1 MFVEHNFFI
10 GLRDIDF
17 QNNLKIK
24 SMFSFLEDI
33 GGIHSNLVGYGLLDI
48 PEKHKSWILLNWKLK
63 FIRRPHYS
71 ETLRLKTWSRKIDKI
86 YAFRDFEVY
95 DEKGEK
101 VAIAS
106 SKWALVDTQK
116 LAICKID
123 QELLD
128 AYTIEPVSV
137 FEDEISKLTE
147 PKNFID
153 SCTTQVTRDMIDIN
167 GHVHNLNY
175 IDFAIQV
182 IPFEI
187 MRNAKEVEV
196 MYKKEIKSDC
206 KIKCFY
212 ATENGYHYAVLKSE
226 DETVLHAIIRLKI

>member
-1 MFVEHNFFI
+1 MFVEHDFFI

-33 GGIHSNLVGYGLLDI
+33 GGIHSNIAGYGLLDI
-48 PEKHKSWILLNWKLK
+48 PVKHKSWILLNWKLK
-63 FIRRPHYS
+63 FIRRPHYA
-71 ETLRLKTWSRKIDKI
+71 ETLKIKTWSRTIEKI

-95 DEKGEK
+95 DEQGEK
-101 VAIAS
+101 VAIAT

-116 LAICKID
+116 LAICRID
-123 QELLD
+123 EEVQK
-128 AYTIEPVSV
+128 AYTTEDVSV
-137 FEDEISKLTE
+137 FEEKIEKLTE
-147 PKNFID
+147 PEKYIE
-153 SCTTQVTRDMIDIN
+153 SCETQVTRDMIDIN

-182 IPFEI
+182 VPFEI

-196 MYKKEIKSDC
+196 MYKKEIKDSS
-206 KIKCFY
+206 KIKCLY
-212 ATENGYHYAVLKSE
+212 SIENGYHYAVLKSE
-226 DETVLHAIIRLKI
+226 DESTLHAIIRLKI

>member
-1 MFVEHNFFI
+1 MFVEHDFFI

-33 GGIHSNLVGYGLLDI
+33 GGIHSNIAGYGLLDI
-48 PEKHKSWILLNWKLK
+48 PEKHKSWVLLNWKLK

-71 ETLRLKTWSRKIDKI
+71 ETLKIKTWSRKIDKI

-101 VAIAS
+101 IAIAT
-106 SKWALVDTQK
+106 SKWVLVDTQK
-116 LAICKID
+116 LTICKID
-123 QELLD
+123 EEMLKS
-128 AYTIEPVSV
+128 YTTENVQV
-137 FEDEISKLTE
+137 FEEEISKLQE
-147 PKNFID
+147 PTSYIE
-153 SCTTQVTRDMIDIN
+153 SCETKVTRDMIDIN

-196 MYKKEIKSDC
+196 MYKKEIKDNC
-206 KIKCFY
+206 TIKCFY
-212 ATENGYHYAVLKSE
+212 AIENDYHYAVLKSK
-226 DETVLHAIIRLKI
+226 DETTLHAIIKLKV

>member
-1 MFVEHNFFI
+1 MFVEHDFFI

-17 QNNLKIK
+17 KNNLKIK
-24 SMFSFLEDI
+24 SMFSYLEDI
-33 GGIHSNLVGYGLLDI
+33 GGIHSNIAGYGLLDI

-63 FIRRPHYS
+63 FIRRPHYA
-71 ETLRLKTWSRKIDKI
+71 ETLHLKTWSRKIDRI
-86 YAFRDFEVY
+86 YAYRDFEVF
-95 DEKGEK
+95 DEKNEK

-116 LAICKID
+116 LSICKID
-123 QELLD
+123 EDILN
-128 AYTIEPVSV
+128 AYTTEDVTVFDEEITKLNEPQK
-137 FEDEISKLTE
+137 FLDCCE
-147 PKNFID
+147 
-153 SCTTQVTRDMIDIN
+153 TQVTRDMIDIN

-196 MYKKEIKSDC
+196 MYKKEIRDNS

-212 ATENGYHYAVLKSE
+212 TIEDGFHYAVLKSE
-226 DETVLHAIIRLKI
+226 DESTLHAIIKIKI

>member
-1 MFVEHNFFI
+1 MFVEHDFFI

-24 SMFSFLEDI
+24 SMFSFLEDV
-33 GGIHSNLVGYGLLDI
+33 GGIHSNIAGYGLLDI

-71 ETLRLKTWSRKIDKI
+71 ETLKLKTWSRKIDRI

-95 DEKGEK
+95 DEKDEK

-116 LAICKID
+116 LSICKID
-123 QELLD
+123 EEMLKS
-128 AYTIEPVSV
+128 YTTENIQV
-137 FEDEISKLTE
+137 FEEEITKLSE
-147 PKNFID
+147 PTNYIE
-153 SCTTQVTRDMIDIN
+153 SCETKVTRDMIDIN

-196 MYKKEIKSDC
+196 MYKKEIKDNC
-206 KIKCFY
+206 TIKCFY
-212 ATENGYHYAVLKSE
+212 AIENGYHYAVLKSE
-226 DETVLHAIIRLKI
+226 DESTLHSIIRLKI